1 MVRRKKKTVI
11 LREKMGGYR
20 KWLLGKGSFRNSA
33 GTRSTRHQDAASL
46 NPAADRHLHASLNHA
61 NKGEADGSRH
71 ARVGALPRTEEVE
84 ISFF

>member
-1 MVRRKKKTVI
+1 
-11 LREKMGGYR
+11 MGGYR
-20 KWLLGKGSFRNSA
+20 KWLPGKGSFRNSA
-33 GTRSTRHQDAASL
+33 GTRTRTRSTRHQDAASL

-61 NKGEADGSRH
+61 NEGEADGSRH